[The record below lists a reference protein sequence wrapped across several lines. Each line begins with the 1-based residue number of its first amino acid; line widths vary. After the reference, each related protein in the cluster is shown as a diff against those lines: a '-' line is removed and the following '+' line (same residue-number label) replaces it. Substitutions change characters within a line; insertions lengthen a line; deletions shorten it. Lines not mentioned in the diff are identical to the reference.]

1 MELFE
6 AMFTRRSVRKF
17 LPKPVSAEIIEKIL
31 RAAMSAPSASDGRP
45 WHFVVIDDRGKLDS
59 VPEFHPYAAMFL
71 GAPMAI
77 VPCADV
83 SANAKNSAFWQ
94 QDMSA
99 ATQNILLAVR
109 ALGLGAVWV
118 SAFPREDRVAGLRKM
133 LNLPEHILPLNL
145 IPIGYTNVEQKAEDR
160 FDPTRIHHNNW

>member
-17 LPKPVSAEIIEKIL
+17 LPTPVPAEIIEKIL

-45 WHFVVIDDRGKLDS
+45 WHFVVIDDRAKLDS
-59 VPEFHPYAAMFL
+59 VPEFHPYAQMFL

-77 VPCADV
+77 VPCADI
-83 SANAKNSAFWQ
+83 SSTAKNPAFWQ
-94 QDMSA
+94 QDMAA

-133 LNLPEHILPLNL
+133 LNLPDHIFPLNI
-145 IPIGYTNVEQKAEDR
+145 IPLGYTDVEQVAADR
-160 FDPTRIHHNNW
+160 FDKTRIHHNGW